1 MNAKNDRLWDRIE
14 SQPIGPQSAALGFAR
29 RLARDNG
36 WSEAHA
42 NRVLLEYRRFLFL
55 AARAGH
61 PVTPSDAV
69 DQAWHLHLI
78 YSDDYWNTWCS
89 EVLGFPFHHGPT
101 RGGSTEQA
109 KYTDWYGRT
118 LASYEACFGEPPP
131 SDIWP
136 TVEDRF
142 KNASA
147 FRRVNT
153 REVWILPKPSFQ
165 SLFRGT
171 AAAIAVLGFTGC
183 GALAVTDWNVFDWTG
198 NPFLALYLILMGAA
212 LTVLLTTRWL
222 GGTAATTAGSDATP
236 RLENEDPYVV
246 AGLVDGARGILQAG
260 LAALAARGLIESH
273 PATPA
278 WIGRSKNAQP
288 GNLTGIE
295 AAIWEAIPA
304 DREIEFRTLRKELK
318 PLFASIRTR
327 VQERGWE
334 PSTATLATARLWRA
348 GMVLGLVALGATK
361 IVIGYYRDRPVGFL
375 VVLTLA
381 TLLFGLILAFRIPR
395 RTRAGQ
401 SQINGFRER
410 EPQLRQSLRYPNM
423 DPDWSVPMMV
433 AIFGGTALAGTAL
446 ASWQPV
452 FTRPLP
458 RPASATSDSSG
469 GCSGAWSDTSSSSGS
484 SDGGGDGGGDGGS
497 GCGGCGGCGG
507 GGD

>member
-1 MNAKNDRLWDRIE
+1 MNARNDNLWDRIE
-14 SQPIGPQSAALGFAR
+14 THPVGPQSSVLGFER

-36 WSEAHA
+36 WSEAYA
-42 NRVLLEYRRFLFL
+42 SRVIHEYRRFLFL

-78 YSDDYWNTWCS
+78 YSDDYWNTWCQ

-101 RGGSTEQA
+101 RGGRTEQS
-109 KYTDWYGRT
+109 KYTDWYSRT
-118 LASYEACFGEPPP
+118 LASYQDWFGTPPP

-136 TVEDRF
+136 AVEDRF
-142 KNASA
+142 AGAAA

-153 REVWILPKPSFQ
+153 GEVWIIPKPTTRTLAQWS
-165 SLFRGT
+165 
-171 AAAIAVLGFTGC
+171 AAAMAAIGLTGC
-183 GALAVTDWNVFDWTG
+183 GALAVTDWNVLDWTG
-198 NPFLALYLILMGAA
+198 TPFLILYLCLMAVA
-212 LTVLLTTRWL
+212 LAVLLMTRWQRS
-222 GGTAATTAGSDATP
+222 TSDTSP
-236 RLENEDPYVV
+236 NTQLEAEDPYVV

-278 WIGRSKNAQP
+278 WIGRRKGAQP
-288 GNLTGIE
+288 GNLNPVE
-295 AAIWEAIPA
+295 EAIWEAIPT
-304 DREIEFRTLRKELK
+304 DREIETRKLRKELK
-318 PLFASIRTR
+318 PLFASIRSR

-334 PSTATLATARLWRA
+334 PSPAALGTARLWRA

-361 IVIGYYRDRPVGFL
+361 IAIGYYRDRPIGFL

-381 TLLFGLILAFRIPR
+381 TLFFGLILAFRIPR

-401 SQINGFRER
+401 SQINQLRER
-410 EPQLRQSLRYPNM
+410 ESELRQSLRQPNL

-433 AIFGGTALAGTAL
+433 ALFGGTVLAGTAL
-446 ASWQPV
+446 ASWQSV
-452 FTRPLP
+452 FPRPLP
-458 RPASATSDSSG
+458 RPASNTSDSSG
-469 GCSGAWSDTSSSSGS
+469 GCSGAWSDSTSTSSGSGS